1 MNKIVTSE
9 NIQAILA
16 AGESDTV
23 EFKTKV
29 RSSIHVLPKI
39 ISAFANTNGGIH
51 NFRIWWNGSK
61 DNRYF

>member
-39 ISAFANTNGGIH
+39 IMHLQIQTVES
-51 NFRIWWNGSK
+51 
-61 DNRYF
+61 

>member
-39 ISAFANTNGGIH
+39 LYLIFYYPHKHYT
-51 NFRIWWNGSK
+51 FK
-61 DNRYF
+61 YFEV